1 NRTLKNLKAC
11 RSITDES
18 IKTNHGRIFTT
29 AGDSVIAEFASPVDA
44 IVAAVEFQK
53 SIMARNAACPEED
66 QMQFRVGLN
75 LGDVIVEGDNLY
87 GDGVNVAAR
96 IESTAEAGGIHMS
109 AKFYEEV
116 RRKLDLSFESL
127 GDQQLKN
134 ISEPISTY
142 RVNLGVE
149 GTKAAKSQSSTPS
162 ASANKEPS
170 LLAKLFGTPLKKG
183 ISASVAV
190 AVLGLGGYWGIQ
202 QNSKPSVNPLSIAVL
217 PFTNLTGDPAQ
228 AYVADGMTARVTTDL
243 SRIRDAL
250 VLDEARASQYKD
262 QSVFAQKIGQEL
274 GVRFVLKGDIQRN
287 GDLIL
292 INTKLIDS
300 INGQQLWAE
309 SFQGSISDLFGLQD
323 KVTMRI
329 SGSLGP
335 KMIVVAATESEM
347 KKSKPEVGDLIL
359 RARSVQAKGMDIT
372 SLEKRVDLYQQ
383 ALVIEPQNFEVMANV
398 ASSLT
403 AFASRSKDQNLRQQ
417 RFKQASDLALQV
429 LEQDPNNKYV
439 YGSLVTISREN
450 DDLMAAIQYA
460 EKNFSLNP
468 SSKFAAMSIANVS
481 LSNGETDK
489 ARKSLVKSLA
499 MDPLN
504 PNESAL
510 SLLGRTYLIQGDI
523 DSAIEYYLKAKQIN
537 PKVASSNAQLAVA
550 YSMKGDTNKA
560 SQSLEDLKK
569 ISSNTSLASLI
580 TTMKPFSA
588 SPKNYKDWYQ
598 DKFLPVWLKLGLTE

>member
-1 NRTLKNLKAC
+1 
-11 RSITDES
+11 
-18 IKTNHGRIFTT
+18 
-29 AGDSVIAEFASPVDA
+29 
-44 IVAAVEFQK
+44 
-53 SIMARNAACPEED
+53 M
-66 QMQFRVGLN
+66 
-75 LGDVIVEGDNLY
+75 
-87 GDGVNVAAR
+87 
-96 IESTAEAGGIHMS
+96 
-109 AKFYEEV
+109 
-116 RRKLDLSFESL
+116 
-127 GDQQLKN
+127 
-134 ISEPISTY
+134 
-142 RVNLGVE
+142 
-149 GTKAAKSQSSTPS
+149 
-162 ASANKEPS
+162 
-170 LLAKLFGTPLKKG
+170 AKLFGTPLKKG
-183 ISASVAV
+183 ISASFAV
-190 AVLGLGGYWGIQ
+190 AVLAVGGYWGIQ

-329 SGSLGP
+329 SGSLGT

-347 KKSKPEVGDLIL
+347 KKSKPEVADLIL

-429 LEQDPNNKYV
+429 LEKDPNNKYV

-460 EKNFSLNP
+460 EKNYSLNP

-481 LSNGETDK
+481 LSN
-489 ARKSLVKSLA
+489 
-499 MDPLN
+499 
-504 PNESAL
+504 L
-510 SLLGRTYLIQGDI
+510 SLIHI
-523 DSAIEYYLKAKQIN
+523 
-537 PKVASSNAQLAVA
+537 
-550 YSMKGDTNKA
+550 
-560 SQSLEDLKK
+560 
-569 ISSNTSLASLI
+569 
-580 TTMKPFSA
+580 
-588 SPKNYKDWYQ
+588 
-598 DKFLPVWLKLGLTE
+598 

>member
-1 NRTLKNLKAC
+1 
-11 RSITDES
+11 
-18 IKTNHGRIFTT
+18 
-29 AGDSVIAEFASPVDA
+29 
-44 IVAAVEFQK
+44 
-53 SIMARNAACPEED
+53 
-66 QMQFRVGLN
+66 
-75 LGDVIVEGDNLY
+75 
-87 GDGVNVAAR
+87 
-96 IESTAEAGGIHMS
+96 
-109 AKFYEEV
+109 
-116 RRKLDLSFESL
+116 
-127 GDQQLKN
+127 
-134 ISEPISTY
+134 
-142 RVNLGVE
+142 
-149 GTKAAKSQSSTPS
+149 
-162 ASANKEPS
+162 
-170 LLAKLFGTPLKKG
+170 
-183 ISASVAV
+183 
-190 AVLGLGGYWGIQ
+190 
-202 QNSKPSVNPLSIAVL
+202 
-217 PFTNLTGDPAQ
+217 
-228 AYVADGMTARVTTDL
+228 
-243 SRIRDAL
+243 
-250 VLDEARASQYKD
+250 
-262 QSVFAQKIGQEL
+262 
-274 GVRFVLKGDIQRN
+274 
-287 GDLIL
+287 
-292 INTKLIDS
+292 
-300 INGQQLWAE
+300 
-309 SFQGSISDLFGLQD
+309 
-323 KVTMRI
+323 MRI
-329 SGSLGP
+329 SGSLGT

-347 KKSKPEVGDLIL
+347 KKSKPEVADLIL
-359 RARSVQAKGMDIT
+359 RARAVQAKGMDIT

-383 ALVIEPQNFEVMANV
+383 ALVIEPQNFEVMANL
-398 ASSLT
+398 ASSLA

-417 RFKQASDLALQV
+417 RFKQASDLALRV

-439 YGSLVTISREN
+439 YGSLVAISREN

-504 PNESAL
+504 PNETTL

-569 ISSNTSLASLI
+569 ISSNTSLTSLI